1 VLPRRKSGGN
11 HGTAC
16 NDQGVQGSPG
26 GGAVGGPARSTS
38 ERDVSGNAFPGG
50 SGCGEQLM
58 ASALGARPSGRR
70 GGDAETPRG
79 DALAHVRAL
88 WRRRPG
94 LKFKVPTFGCLNLI
108 NFKINSETY

>member
-70 GGDAETPRG
+70 GGGGGGPAPPRSSPRG
-79 DALAHVRAL
+79 
-88 WRRRPG
+88 
-94 LKFKVPTFGCLNLI
+94 
-108 NFKINSETY
+108 